1 MSITI
6 RKVKWMT
13 ADFRPVPMPST
24 KCPIVKIYGSDD
36 VVTAV
41 MGIMH
46 CNACAYVQQ
55 IHVDYNAET
64 GEVHCAAPK

>member
-6 RKVKWMT
+6 RKVRWVSG
-13 ADFRPVPMPST
+13 DFRPEPMPSA
-24 KCPIVKIYGSDD
+24 KCPRVKIYGQDEY
-36 VVTAV
+36 TTKV

-46 CNACAYVQQ
+46 CNACAYARE
-55 IHVDYNAET
+55 IHLNYTKKN